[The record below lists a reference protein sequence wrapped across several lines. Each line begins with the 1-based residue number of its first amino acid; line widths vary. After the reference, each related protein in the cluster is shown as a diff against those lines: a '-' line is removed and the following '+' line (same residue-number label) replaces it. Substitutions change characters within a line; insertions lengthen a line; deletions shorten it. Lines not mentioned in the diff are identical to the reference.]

1 MTRVVRALAA
11 LVLYTATIVLANV
24 LTARYGLVPVLPG
37 LLVTAGTYSAG
48 LALLA
53 RDVVQDVAGRTASVG
68 AILGGSLVS
77 WWLTDSPELALASGV
92 AFAVGELADF
102 AVYTPLRSRS
112 WARAV
117 LASNTVGAVLDS
129 IVFLALAP
137 FPLTL
142 AAVTGQTI
150 GKALWATAV
159 PVLVVL
165 AVREVRRRAL
175 PVRGAG
181 PRSA

>member
-1 MTRVVRALAA
+1 MTKLARAFLALAA
-11 LVLYTATIVLANV
+11 YTATIVAANV

-53 RDVVQDVAGRTASVG
+53 RDVVQDVAGRTAAVG
-68 AILGGSLVS
+68 AIAGGALVS

-92 AFAVGELADF
+92 AFTVGELADLL
-102 AVYTPLRSRS
+102 VYTPLRARS

-129 IVFLALAP
+129 VVFLALAP
-137 FPLTL
+137 FPLTV

-150 GKALWATAV
+150 GKVAYATVV
-159 PVLVVL
+159 PVLLVL

-175 PVRGAG
+175 PLRGAG